1 MNTINRFFKYSLLL
15 GAVVLYTGCGS
26 DDDPAPDNSIDM
38 TLTGT
43 GLQSQGDGAYS
54 LAVESGT
61 EVTVAVNM
69 ESASTLENLVI
80 TKTRNNAVDPSFGTN
95 GTTTVNATGNEF
107 AHTFTYTPTVEDV
120 DQLVG
125 FTFTGTTDN
134 GGSEEVVLTMVVTLS
149 PIDNLP
155 RRRWELTS
163 VYHVNEDEEAI
174 RECQKDNSWLLNEDG
189 SFEEDFGEDTA
200 TGDCAFDGFN
210 VYNEWSITEE
220 DDVMY
225 FTREGYGLFT
235 PDTPIED
242 TFTIVNLTT
251 TTMELQQTVDL
262 SDFGGGTE
270 ETFIYKFRAV
280 PR

>member
-15 GAVVLYTGCGS
+15 SAVVLYTGCGS

-43 GLQSQGDGAYS
+43 DLQSQGGGAYS

-61 EVTVAVNM
+61 EVTVEVSM
-69 ESASTLENLVI
+69 ESESTLENLVI
-80 TKTRNNAVDPSFGTN
+80 TKTRNNAVDPTFGTN
-95 GTTTVNATGNEF
+95 GTTTVNATGNSF
-107 AHTFTYTPTVEDV
+107 DYTFTYTPTVEDV

-163 VYHVNEDEEAI
+163 VYWVDEDQEEI
-174 RECQKDNSWLLNEDG
+174 RDCQRDNSWLLNEDG
-189 SFEEDFGEDTA
+189 SFEEDFGDDTA
-200 TGDCAFDGFN
+200 TGDCALDGFN
-210 VYNEWSITEE
+210 VYNEWYLTEE
-220 DDVMY
+220 DDVLY
-225 FTREGYGLFT
+225 FTREGHGLFT
-235 PDTPIED
+235 PDVPIEE
-242 TFTIVNLTT
+242 TFTVTTLTT
-251 TTMELQQTVDL
+251 TNMELQQTVDL
-262 SDFGGGTE
+262 SDFGGDPD